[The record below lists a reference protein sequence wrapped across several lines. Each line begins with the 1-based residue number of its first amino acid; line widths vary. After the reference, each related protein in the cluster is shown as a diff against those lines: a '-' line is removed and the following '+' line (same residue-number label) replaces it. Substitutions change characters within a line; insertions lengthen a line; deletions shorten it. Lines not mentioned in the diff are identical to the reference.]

1 MQQSGEKSPTMDV
14 IEDNPGGIA
23 LPSSRSNRDEF
34 FDASQYAFFGGN
46 VSEEVELGGLDEDDG
61 GEQLEDGEDSLD
73 ALAERDG
80 LSESEASPAWDS
92 VSDLTSSFAKLNSTS
107 PSREEVAR
115 SGLDERRQFLTGR
128 DAPAPL
134 ERSFEGGPAPNWLDR
149 PVMEKEIE
157 AGARKWWPNHQ
168 HQSVQGVD
176 FDGVPLGPPVHQQ
189 SGHTQAQQQQRWWG
203 NDPSL
208 AHLSPPNALAGSFP
222 PSRQP
227 HQRSATPPGP
237 QSGQYRQTMAAP
249 PAVPHL
255 GGGVIPSHMVYGPGQ
270 SPFTSTGHM
279 LPPAQ
284 SQNGPWAQRPAGSA
298 VPGNSVPQQMP
309 LMPPQ
314 VMLQYPRQQ
323 APLHSSPP
331 LPYTQMPYGSSPPP
345 GPDHLMQKIN
355 ETGMPR
361 EFWDQRD
368 QRFDPQFRPRQTHHR
383 FHQQNLPSDG
393 SHGGRGGPNGWHQFR
408 SKYMTA
414 DEIENIVRIQWAATH
429 GSDPYIDDYYHQA
442 VQAKLAGGTPH
453 GRRHFAPSHPRD
465 MPSHARAAAEPHAFL
480 QVDALGRVPYSSI
493 RRPRPLLEVDSAR
506 SDGMNMGDHI
516 NGDLGVEGMSPQRPL
531 EQEPMLAARIA
542 IEDGLC
548 LLLDVDDI
556 DRLLAVQQHP
566 DGGAQLR
573 RRRQILL
580 EGLASSLQLTDP
592 LGNSADLGNRINGR
606 FVGLN
611 PKDDLVFLRLVSLPK
626 GKKLLTRYLQ
636 LLNLGSE
643 LVQIVCMAVS
653 RHLRFLF
660 NGPQSDAGAAAT
672 TAALANSVALAVLSM
687 DLPSLSG
694 CLLSVVLAS
703 ETTPLRPMGAPA
715 GDGATVIL
723 RNILERA
730 TMVRR
735 DRHAFH
741 TPQSLTIW
749 QHAFDAFFSILT
761 KYCTN
766 KYDSVIHSLMMLYPG
781 NIPAINAAADEA
793 LKKEIPVELLQATLP
808 HTSEQQ
814 RKLLYDLITNRA
826 GAMSGIPSQGAN
838 SADSHASNT
847 ATVRG

>member
-1 MQQSGEKSPTMDV
+1 MQQSGERNSAMDA
-14 IEDNPGGIA
+14 IEETPGG
-23 LPSSRSNRDEF
+23 STVSTSRKDRDEF

-46 VSEEVELGGLDEDDG
+46 VSDEVELGGLDEEDG
-61 GEQLEDGEDSLD
+61 GEQLEDGEESN
-73 ALAERDG
+73 DG
-80 LSESEASPAWDS
+80 LADRDLSAAEAAPEWDS
-92 VSDLTSSFAKLNSTS
+92 VSDLTASFSKLNSS
-107 PSREEVAR
+107 PPKRDEASRG
-115 SGLDERRQFLTGR
+115 GLDEGRRFLAGR
-128 DAPAPL
+128 DGAAQPD
-134 ERSFEGGPAPNWLDR
+134 RFEGGPPGSWLDR
-149 PVMEKEIE
+149 PTVENEVE

-168 HQSVQGVD
+168 HQSVQGLD
-176 FDGVPLGPPVHQQ
+176 FDGAPMGPPAHQQ
-189 SGHTQAQQQQRWWG
+189 PGQNQPQQQRWWG
-203 NDPSL
+203 GDPSL
-208 AHLSPPNALAGSFP
+208 AHLSPPNPMAGSYP

-237 QSGQYRQTMAAP
+237 QGGQYRQSMGAP
-249 PAVPHL
+249 PPVQHI
-255 GGGVIPSHMVYGPGQ
+255 GGVIPSHMVYGSGQ
-270 SPFTSTGHM
+270 SQFSAGHM

-284 SQNGPWAQRPAGSA
+284 PQGGPWAQRPIGSGG
-298 VPGNSVPQQMP
+298 PGNSLPQQMP

-314 VMLQYPRQQ
+314 VMLQQYHRQQ
-323 APLHSSPP
+323 GPLQSSPP
-331 LPYTQMPYGSSPPP
+331 LPYAQMPYGGSPPP
-345 GPDHLMQKIN
+345 GPGPDHRMQQAMN
-355 ETGMPR
+355 EVGMGR
-361 EFWDQRD
+361 EFWDQRE
-368 QRFDPQFRPRQTHHR
+368 QRFDPQFRPRQPQHR
-383 FHQQNLPSDG
+383 FHQQNHPSEG
-393 SHGGRGGPNGWHQFR
+393 GHGGRGGPNGWQQFR

-453 GRRHFAPSHPRD
+453 GRRHFAPSHPRE

-493 RRPRPLLEVDSAR
+493 RRPRPLLEVDAAR
-506 SDGMNMGDHI
+506 SDGMNMNDHM
-516 NGDLGVEGMSPQRPL
+516 NGDFGMEGMVPQRPL

-556 DRLLAVQQHP
+556 DRLLAVQQLP
-566 DGGAQLR
+566 DNGATLR

-580 EGLASSLQLTDP
+580 EGLASSLQLADP
-592 LGNSADLGNRINGR
+592 LGNSPDMGNRINGR
-606 FVGLN
+606 FVGN

-636 LLNLGSE
+636 LLNPGSE

-653 RHLRFLF
+653 RHLKFLF
-660 NGPQSDAGAAAT
+660 NGPQSDVGAAAT

-730 TMVRR
+730 NTVRR
-735 DRHAFH
+735 DRHAFYS
-741 TPQSLTIW
+741 PQNLTIW

-793 LKKEIPVELLQATLP
+793 LKKEIPVELLQATLA
-808 HTSEQQ
+808 HTSEHQ
-814 RKLLYDLITNRA
+814 RKLLYELITNRA
-826 GAMSGIPSQGAN
+826 GAMSGIPNGGN

>member
-1 MQQSGEKSPTMDV
+1 MQQSGDKVPKMDGIEGSPSGNV
-14 IEDNPGGIA
+14 
-23 LPSSRSNRDEF
+23 LPSSRSSRDEF

-46 VSEEVELGGLDEDDG
+46 VSEEVELGGLDEEDG
-61 GEQLEDGEDSLD
+61 GEQLEDGEEPLDTLAQRDRPASDS
-73 ALAERDG
+73 APE
-80 LSESEASPAWDS
+80 WDS
-92 VSDLTSSFAKLNSTS
+92 VSDLTSSFAKLNSAS
-107 PSREEVAR
+107 PRREEVPR
-115 SGLDERRQFLTGR
+115 SGLDEGRQFLASR
-128 DAPAPL
+128 DAAVPP
-134 ERSFEGGPAPNWLDR
+134 ERSFDGAPAHNWLDR
-149 PVMEKEIE
+149 PIMEKEVE
-157 AGARKWWPNHQ
+157 AGARKWWPNH

-176 FDGVPLGPPVHQQ
+176 FDGMPLGPPAHQQ
-189 SGHTQAQQQQRWWG
+189 TGQSQPQQQRWWG
-203 NDPSL
+203 GDPSL
-208 AHLSPPNALAGSFP
+208 AHLSPPNALSGAYP
-222 PSRQP
+222 LSRQP

-237 QSGQYRQTMAAP
+237 QSGQYRQSIPAP
-249 PAVPHL
+249 PALSHG
-255 GGGVIPSHMVYGPGQ
+255 GGGVLPSHMVYGPGQ
-270 SPFTSTGHM
+270 TPFTSAGHI
-279 LPPAQ
+279 LPPTQ
-284 SQNGPWAQRPAGSA
+284 PQTGPWAHRPTGSA
-298 VPGNSVPQQMP
+298 VPGNSLPQQMP

-314 VMLQYPRQQ
+314 VMLQQYQRQQ

-331 LPYTQMPYGSSPPP
+331 LPYGQMPYGSSPPP
-345 GPDHLMQKIN
+345 GPDHLMQKMN
-355 ETGMPR
+355 EAGMGR
-361 EFWDQRD
+361 EFWDQRE
-368 QRFDPQFRPRQTHHR
+368 QRFDPQFRPRQPHQR

-393 SHGGRGGPNGWHQFR
+393 GHGGRGGPNGWQQFR
-408 SKYMTA
+408 SKYMTGE
-414 DEIENIVRIQWAATH
+414 EIENIVRIQWAATH

-506 SDGMNMGDHI
+506 SDGMNMSDHI

-580 EGLASSLQLTDP
+580 EGLASSLQLADP
-592 LGNSADLGNRINGR
+592 LGNTADLGNRILNGR

-636 LLNLGSE
+636 LLNPGSE

-672 TAALANSVALAVLSM
+672 TAALANAVALAVMSM
-687 DLPSLSG
+687 DLPSLSA

-703 ETTPLRPMGAPA
+703 ETSPLRPMGAPA

-723 RNILERA
+723 RSILERA
-730 TMVRR
+730 SMVRR
-735 DRHAFH
+735 DRHTFH

-749 QHAFDAFFSILT
+749 QHAFDAFFSLLT
-761 KYCTN
+761 KHCTN

-826 GAMSGIPSQGAN
+826 GAMSGIPNQGA

>member
-1 MQQSGEKSPTMDV
+1 MEETEEKPS
-14 IEDNPGGIA
+14 NNA
-23 LPSSRSNRDEF
+23 RPSSRSSRDEF

-46 VSEEVELGGLDEDDG
+46 VSEEVELGGLDEEDT
-61 GEQLEDGEDSLD
+61 GEQLEDGEDALD
-73 ALAERDG
+73 NLVERDEM
-80 LSESEASPAWDS
+80 SAADATPEWDN
-92 VSDLTSSFAKLNSTS
+92 VSDLALSFAKLNSVS
-107 PSREEVAR
+107 PRREEVPR
-115 SGLDERRQFLTGR
+115 SGLDEGRQFLLNR
-128 DAPAPL
+128 DAAVPR
-134 ERSFEGGPAPNWLDR
+134 ERSFEGAPAHNWLDR
-149 PVMEKEIE
+149 PTLDAEVET
-157 AGARKWWPNHQ
+157 GARKLWPNHQ
-168 HQSVQGVD
+168 HQFVQGLD
-176 FDGVPLGPPVHQQ
+176 FDGMPLGTPHQQ
-189 SGHTQAQQQQRWWG
+189 PVQAQSRQQQHHQQQWWNG
-203 NDPSL
+203 DPNL
-208 AHLSPPNALAGSFP
+208 PHMSPPNALAGAYP
-222 PSRQP
+222 PSRP
-227 HQRSATPPGP
+227 HQRVATPPGH
-237 QSGQYRQTMAAP
+237 QSGQYRQPMAAP
-249 PAVPHL
+249 HSLPHH
-255 GGGVIPSHMVYGPGQ
+255 GAGVISSHVVYGPGQ
-270 SPFTSTGHM
+270 SPFTSSGHIS
-279 LPPAQ
+279 PPAQ
-284 SQNGPWAQRPAGSA
+284 SPSGPWAQHPTGSA
-298 VPGNSVPQQMP
+298 VSGNSVPQQMP

-314 VMLQYPRQQ
+314 VMLQYNRQQ

-331 LPYTQMPYGSSPPP
+331 PPYGQVPYGSSPSP
-345 GPDHLMQKIN
+345 GPDRLMQKIN

-361 EFWDQRD
+361 AFWDPRE
-368 QRFDPQFRPRQTHHR
+368 QRFDPQFRPRQNHQR
-383 FHQQNLPSDG
+383 FHSQNLPSDG
-393 SHGGRGGPNGWHQFR
+393 GHGGRGGPTGIYQFR

-414 DEIENIVRIQWAATH
+414 EEIENIVRIQWAATH

-442 VQAKLAGGTPH
+442 VQSKLAGGTPH
-453 GRRHFAPSHPRD
+453 GRRHFAPAHPRE
-465 MPSHARAAAEPHAFL
+465 MPSHARAAAEPHAYL

-493 RRPRPLLEVDSAR
+493 RRPRPLLEVDPAPA
-506 SDGMNMGDHI
+506 DGMSMSDHI
-516 NGDLGVEGMSPQRPL
+516 NGNIGVDGMPSQRPL

-580 EGLASSLQLTDP
+580 EGLASSLQLADP
-592 LGNSADLGNRINGR
+592 LGNTSDLGNRILNGQ

-636 LLNLGSE
+636 LLSPGSE
-643 LVQIVCMAVS
+643 LGQIVCMAVC

-672 TAALANSVALAVLSM
+672 TSALANAVALAVLNM
-687 DLPSLSG
+687 DLPSLSA

-703 ETTPLRPMGAPA
+703 EAAPLRPMGAPA

-723 RNILERA
+723 RSLLEKA
-730 TMVRR
+730 SMARR
-735 DRHAFH
+735 DRHVFQ
-741 TPQSLTIW
+741 TPQSVTIW
-749 QHAFDAFFSILT
+749 QHAFDAFFTLLT

-766 KYDSVIHSLMMLYPG
+766 KYDSVVHSLMMLYPG

-814 RKLLYDLITNRA
+814 RKLLYDLITNRT
-826 GAMSGIPSQGAN
+826 GAMSGTSNQA
-838 SADSHASNT
+838 ADNHASST